1 MNINVEHQPN
11 CRAALHVEVTAD
23 TVKKQ
28 RAQITQQYANSARV
42 PGYRPGKTPVAVIAQ
57 RYKETI
63 DGELQ
68 NQLINK
74 GCREAIEKENLVVL
88 QVLSVKDTKLDKDGT
103 FSFSAEVLT
112 SPKFELPEYTGIP
125 VKLERVE
132 VTDHDIEHEL
142 YHLRERQQT
151 FTDVERPAALGDAVV
166 LNFIGKMDG
175 KPLDETH
182 PDLPVHFRKIDGNWF
197 LLAEVEDFVPGFYAG
212 LLGIKGGESRTLSL
226 ALPEDFHNDELK
238 GKTLEFEINCTE
250 VKEKTVPPLDDAFA
264 ATALGEGAT
273 VDTLKKEVA
282 DSLRHRREQ
291 AREQSRAN
299 QVLAFLHDK
308 LDFDLPQEVVER
320 EAQRRTN
327 DMAMRAAKNGM
338 AQDEIMKHQ
347 DEIVNAAS
355 QQARQNVKVSFIL
368 EEIAK
373 KENLTVGEQQ
383 LSFALANWAS
393 RSKMPFKKFLGEA
406 KKNGLIDKLRE
417 DLLLENAVEFLKTSA
432 VVEEVDAADDKH
444 DCAFEGGEEKPEE
457 LTAGETKAEEATAEE
472 PAAEEAKAE

>member
-11 CRAALHVEVTAD
+11 CRAALHVEVPAE

-28 RAQITQQYANSARV
+28 RAQITQQYASAARV

-63 DGELQ
+63 DSELQ

-74 GCREAIEKENLVVL
+74 GCRDAIQKENLVVL

-112 SPKFELPEYTGIP
+112 SPKFELPDYTGIP

-132 VTDHDIEHEL
+132 VTDHDVEHEL

-151 FTDVERPAALGDAVV
+151 FADVERPAAIGDAVV
-166 LNFIGKMDG
+166 LNYIGKLDG
-175 KPLDETH
+175 QPLEETH
-182 PDLPVHFRKIDGNWF
+182 PDLPVHFRKIEGNWF
-197 LLAEVEDFVPGFYAG
+197 LLAEEDDFLPGFYAG
-212 LLGIKGGESRTLSL
+212 LLGIKGGESRTLNITL
-226 ALPEDFHNDELK
+226 QDDFHNDALK
-238 GKTLEFEINCTE
+238 GKTIEFAIDCVA
-250 VKEKTVPPLDDAFA
+250 VKEKTVPALDDAFA
-264 ATALGEGAT
+264 VAAMGEGAT
-273 VDTLKKEVA
+273 VETLRKEVA
-282 DSLRHRREQ
+282 DNLRQRREQ
-291 AREQSRAN
+291 AREQSRAS

-327 DMAMRAAKNGM
+327 EMAMRAARNGM
-338 AQDEIMKHQ
+338 EQDEIMKHQ

-368 EEIAK
+368 EEVAK
-373 KENLTVGEQQ
+373 KENLTVGDQQ
-383 LSFALANWAS
+383 LSFALANWAA

-406 KKNGLIDKLRE
+406 KKNGMIEKLRE
-417 DLLLENAVEFLKTSA
+417 DLLLENAVEFLKNSA
-432 VVEEVDAADDKH
+432 VIEEVDPVSDKH
-444 DCAFEGGEEKPEE
+444 DCAFEEG
-457 LTAGETKAEEATAEE
+457 KAS
-472 PAAEEAKAE
+472 

>member
-11 CRAALHVEVTAD
+11 CRAALHVEVPAE

-28 RAQITQQYANSARV
+28 RAQITQQYASAARV

-74 GCREAIEKENLVVL
+74 GCRDAIQKENLVVL

-112 SPKFELPEYTGIP
+112 SPKFELPDYTGIP

-132 VTDHDIEHEL
+132 VTDHDVEHEL

-151 FTDVERPAALGDAVV
+151 FADVERPAAIGDAVV
-166 LNFIGKMDG
+166 LNYIGKLDG
-175 KPLDETH
+175 QPLEETH
-182 PDLPVHFRKIDGNWF
+182 PDLPVHFRKIEGNWF
-197 LLAEVEDFVPGFYAG
+197 LLAEEDDFLPGFYAG
-212 LLGIKGGESRTLSL
+212 LLGIKGGESRTLNITL
-226 ALPEDFHNDELK
+226 QDDFHNDALK
-238 GKTLEFEINCTE
+238 GKTIEFVIDCVA
-250 VKEKTVPPLDDAFA
+250 VKEKTVPALDDAFA
-264 ATALGEGAT
+264 VAAMGEGAT
-273 VDTLKKEVA
+273 VETLRKEVA
-282 DSLRHRREQ
+282 DNLRQRREQ
-291 AREQSRAN
+291 AREQSRAS

-327 DMAMRAAKNGM
+327 EMAMRAARNGM
-338 AQDEIMKHQ
+338 EQDEIMKHQ

-368 EEIAK
+368 EEVAK
-373 KENLTVGEQQ
+373 KENLTVGDQQ
-383 LSFALANWAS
+383 LSFALATWAE
-393 RSKMPFKKFLGEA
+393 RSKMPMKKFIGEA
-406 KKNGLIDKLRE
+406 KKNGMIEKLRE
-417 DLLLENAVEFLKTSA
+417 DLLLENAVEFLKNSA
-432 VVEEVDAADDKH
+432 VIEEVDPVSDKH
-444 DCAFEGGEEKPEE
+444 DCAFEEG
-457 LTAGETKAEEATAEE
+457 KAS
-472 PAAEEAKAE
+472 